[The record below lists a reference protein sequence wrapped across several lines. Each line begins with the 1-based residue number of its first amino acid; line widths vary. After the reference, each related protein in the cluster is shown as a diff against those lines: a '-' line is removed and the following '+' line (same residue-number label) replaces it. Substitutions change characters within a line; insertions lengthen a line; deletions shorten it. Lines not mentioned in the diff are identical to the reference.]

1 VGWASVRECP
11 LKALAAMSPGTTND
25 PRDRIRRSVG
35 GLECLGPV
43 AERVLTL
50 RELNR
55 ATLARQLLLHRT
67 RLSPTAVIERLVGM
81 QAQSPQ
87 APYVGIWTRTTGFR
101 RRSLERLLRQS
112 TIVRATATRQ
122 TLHLVTRRDYALLRA
137 AFPWE
142 TKQAKQLAPSVRALA
157 AGGPV
162 TSAEALAHLE
172 SEFGLVGVD
181 ARRAWQMAR
190 LAAHIVR
197 HHETALWQ
205 PRNEQRFVAIEEPE
219 AHVPVE
225 ARAEIFR
232 RYLAAFGPSTRRDIG
247 AWSMIRVAEIDAALE
262 LLEPLRRFRDEQGRE
277 LLDVPRAPLPD
288 AETPAP
294 VRFLPKWDNV
304 LLAWADRTRVLPEA
318 YRKTVIK
325 MNGDVAQTFLVDGF
339 VAGIWRV
346 DDGRVVLEPFAP
358 LSAAARRE
366 IEDEAGRLVH
376 ARDLDPL
383 AVLDVMRCHAS
394 DRTQQPRNVH
404 PVGCASVLSPERPG
418 IDAGPAPPPELAD
431 PRMERLWSPAG
442 ATSGNQWQSPRRGKR
457 QNKPNLLP
465 SVASGCRGRQ
475 MVRRGSTVRVRQRAL
490 QKRRKSRVSLQDW
503 LAPAPVCGA
512 YGAAYGAS
520 RSRTPLS
527 EALPVRGLLRSDS
540 TAKRARG
547 ARARE
552 RGLAC
557 PGARI
562 RSRGSAGP
570 WLRRLSETSRARTR

>member
-1 VGWASVRECP
+1 MRPDSP
-11 LKALAAMSPGTTND
+11 L
-25 PRDRIRRSVG
+25 RRRIRVPR
-35 GLECLGPV
+35 PV

-55 ATLARQLLLHRT
+55 ATLARQLLLQRT

-101 RRSLERLLRQS
+101 RGSLERLLRQS
-112 TIVRATATRQ
+112 AIVRATATRQ
-122 TLHLVTRRDYALLRA
+122 TLHLVTRRDYALIRA

-142 TKQAKQLAPSVRALA
+142 TKRAKQLAPSVRALA
-157 AGGPV
+157 ARGPV

-172 SEFGLVGVD
+172 SEYGLAGVD

-190 LAAHIVR
+190 VAAHIV
-197 HHETALWQ
+197 HHPETALWQ
-205 PRNEQRFVAIEEPE
+205 PRNERRFVAIEEPE

-346 DDGRVVLEPFAP
+346 DDGRVVLEPFEP

-366 IEDEAGRLVH
+366 IEDEAGRLE
-376 ARDLDPL
+376 AFL
-383 AVLDVMRCHAS
+383 A
-394 DRTQQPRNVH
+394 
-404 PVGCASVLSPERPG
+404 
-418 IDAGPAPPPELAD
+418 
-431 PRMERLWSPAG
+431 
-442 ATSGNQWQSPRRGKR
+442 
-457 QNKPNLLP
+457 
-465 SVASGCRGRQ
+465 
-475 MVRRGSTVRVRQRAL
+475 
-490 QKRRKSRVSLQDW
+490 
-503 LAPAPVCGA
+503 
-512 YGAAYGAS
+512 
-520 RSRTPLS
+520 
-527 EALPVRGLLRSDS
+527 
-540 TAKRARG
+540 
-547 ARARE
+547 
-552 RGLAC
+552 
-557 PGARI
+557 
-562 RSRGSAGP
+562 
-570 WLRRLSETSRARTR
+570 ET